1 MAYKYSKGST
11 YQGDIYNEDDSGRNT
26 YLDWGEDYI
35 GLVTSGSAVLVVS
48 GSQVG
53 IGTDDPDYT
62 LDVAGNAGF
71 DEYLYHNGDD
81 DTFIRFEDNEIN
93 IKAGNV
99 NFINIT
105 EATQDKITFNDG
117 GTDVDFIVQSPSG
130 SKAIYLNSGNEVLH
144 INHDESGFKTKIHST
159 HGEAITVNDN
169 GVIFN
174 EDAATANDLRVE
186 SDSNT
191 HMFFVDAGSE
201 MVGVGTS
208 DPLVA
213 LDVHHTGASDPTGLT
228 NDEGGGEVVFFG
240 SSSAALVAGGIYYLN
255 TGGGWQS
262 ADSAATGSG
271 HKQLLGVSLG
281 TKAADNGMLIRGYF
295 DVNTFYSGSFIKGGP
310 MYIQSAS
317 AARTATEGGYLSGA
331 APTAGDSYARVVGY
345 GTDTANV
352 IYFNPSPIY
361 IEIQEEE

>member
-174 EDAATANDLRVE
+174 EDAAGANDFRVE
-186 SDSNT
+186 TTGST
-191 HMFFVDAGSE
+191 HMLFIDAGSNE
-201 MVGVGTS
+201 VGIGTS
-208 DPLVA
+208 SPASTFDIDGSVSTKISSI
-213 LDVHHTGASDPTGLT
+213 TGTSNTIGATYTILMGSDDGVCAAQLPAAADCTGR
-228 NDEGGGEVVFFG
+228 
-240 SSSAALVAGGIYYLN
+240 IYIF
-255 TGGGWQS
+255 
-262 ADSAATGSG
+262 
-271 HKQLLGVSLG
+271 KRLG
-281 TKAADNGMLIRGYF
+281 TSACKVQSNGSEKIE
-295 DVNTFYSGSFIKGGP
+295 NST
-310 MYIQSAS
+310 
-317 AARTATEGGYLSGA
+317 SGA
-331 APTAGDSYARVVGY
+331 PGPRYRDFIFCSH
-345 GTDTANV
+345 
-352 IYFNPSPIY
+352 
-361 IEIQEEE
+361 